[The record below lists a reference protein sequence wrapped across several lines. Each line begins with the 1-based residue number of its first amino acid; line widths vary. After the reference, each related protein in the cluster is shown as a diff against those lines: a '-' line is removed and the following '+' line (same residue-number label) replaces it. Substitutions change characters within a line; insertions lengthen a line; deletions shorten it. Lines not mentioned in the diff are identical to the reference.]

1 MTPFE
6 LQQKQKA
13 KSIQDLTPFEIS
25 QIDSFQNRN
34 RGFIDETDED
44 LENDYL
50 IWEDWD
56 MIAYTPDQIFDL
68 LGCASCKTDVIEIE
82 HYVHS
87 NWEQY
92 SMFDVWLFLQ
102 SINILNEVFR
112 WKNISCRKISV
123 RNGLGLWEA
132 RMKLNTIQAN

>member
-50 IWEDWD
+50 IWED
-56 MIAYTPDQIFDL
+56 
-68 LGCASCKTDVIEIE
+68 
-82 HYVHS
+82 
-87 NWEQY
+87 
-92 SMFDVWLFLQ
+92 
-102 SINILNEVFR
+102 
-112 WKNISCRKISV
+112 
-123 RNGLGLWEA
+123 
-132 RMKLNTIQAN
+132 